1 MNKITTITEI
11 SKTDDELQTKIN
23 LFGCKLANQRK
34 ELKLSQQD
42 IALSVGTT
50 QNIQSKFERGLTSP
64 RVEYLYKL
72 ENLGFDIQNLIFSKT
87 NEDVYILNKFEKS
100 LMDFFRNADYETQ
113 LQAIGLLATGNT
125 NQTVMNQKGGDF
137 NQNNSVI
144 ITEKQ
149 VNKNIQ
155 SKKQ

>member
-113 LQAIGLLATGNT
+113 LQAIGLLATGNA